1 VLPLSFRFKLIL
13 AMSLI
18 VTGVTVATLLVTQH
32 RVQQTYDH
40 LFEEQ
45 FKAQINYFS
54 ENRLRQ
60 LDAAALKCREI
71 ATSPKLISALEKGNP
86 QLIYAGVLSEFRDLS
101 RPADLP
107 PVLQNLKPNGK
118 PADVLRQKA
127 LANAAAMKPAAMPF
141 VRVVDAK
148 GNILEAEDTRPGAV
162 KKTNTMRRLADQMKT
177 FVSSVR
183 TESFQ
188 QQEFGYLA
196 MDSEDVKTHLREFIV
211 TPVFEPTTH
220 EPLGALIVGFIVR
233 DFGESDMF
241 RFSGKALL
249 SGIWL
254 QEKSDEK
261 SDDRIYT
268 QTIPEAVLPEVA
280 ARVSAELKSGSG
292 MVSGEPVVVNGIPH
306 RLFFKV
312 LNPDSPFPPA
322 AEVCLYSLAEPLAEQ
337 AQLRTQVLSF
347 GSLAL
352 LAAVGVI
359 LVTSKGFSRPLEDMV
374 LATRRVQEGDFTVK
388 LPVKGSDELG
398 VLAASFNEMTEELAL
413 KERYKAVLAQ
423 VTDKEVA
430 EQLISGQMS
439 LGGEVRVV
447 TVLFCDIRGFTA
459 LTEDMPP
466 AEVITLLN
474 EHMTVM
480 NRIVHQHYGVVDKFV
495 GDLIMAVFGAPKS
508 YGNDA
513 LHAVRC
519 ALQMIQERHHLNQ
532 TARHPIEIG
541 IGVATGEVVAG
552 CMGSQDRLN
561 YTVLGGRVNLASR
574 LCSQAGGTELL
585 IDEATFERLPDGALV
600 EPTEPMPLKG
610 FSTPVA
616 AFRLTELGRDFEVSP
631 SQ

>member
-1 VLPLSFRFKLIL
+1 MPQFSFRFKLII

-18 VTGVTVATLLVTQH
+18 VTGVTVAMLLVTRH
-32 RVQQTYDH
+32 RVSQTYER

-60 LDAAALKCREI
+60 LDTAALKCREM
-71 ATSPKLISALEKGNP
+71 AAAPKLISALEKDDTK
-86 QLIYAGVLSEFRDLS
+86 LAYATAISELRELT
-101 RPADLP
+101 RPGELP

-118 PADVLRQKA
+118 PLENLRARVLPVPG
-127 LANAAAMKPAAMPF
+127 NAKPAALPF

-148 GNILEAEDTRPGAV
+148 GNILEVEDPRAGSQ
-162 KKTNTMRRLADQMKT
+162 KKTTTSRRLADQMKK
-177 FVSSVR
+177 FVASVR

-196 MDSEDVKTHLREFIV
+196 MDSEDGRTHLREFIV
-211 TPVFEPTTH
+211 TPVFHPSTH
-220 EPLGALIVGFIVR
+220 EPLGALVVGFVVK

-254 QEKSDEK
+254 EEKSDDK

-268 QTIPEAVLPEVA
+268 QTIPEAALPEVA
-280 ARVSAELKSGSG
+280 ARVSAELHSGSG
-292 MVSGEPVVVNGIPH
+292 MVSAEPIIVNGIPH
-306 RLFFKV
+306 RLFFKI

-322 AEVCLYSLAEPLAEQ
+322 AEVCLYSLAEAIAEQ
-337 AQLRTQVLSF
+337 TQLRTQVLSF

-359 LVTSKGFSRPLEDMV
+359 LVTSKGFSRPIEELV
-374 LATRRVQEGDFTVK
+374 TATRRVQDGDFTVK

-398 VLAASFNEMTEELAL
+398 VLASSFNEMTEELAL

-430 EQLISGQMS
+430 EQLINGQMS
-439 LGGEVRVV
+439 LGGEVREV
-447 TVLFCDIRGFTA
+447 TVLFCDIRGFTS

-480 NRIVHQHYGVVDKFV
+480 NRIVHQHYGMVDKFV

-519 ALQMIQERHHLNQ
+519 ALQMIEERHHLNQ
-532 TARHPIEIG
+532 TSRHPIEIG

-552 CMGSQDRLN
+552 CMGSEDRLN

-585 IDEATFERLPDGALV
+585 IDESTYQRLPAGALV
-600 EPTEPMPLKG
+600 EPTEPLPLKG
-610 FSTPVA
+610 FSSPVA
-616 AFRLTELGRDFEVSP
+616 AFRLTELRIEQTSALGV
-631 SQ
+631 